1 MKTQT
6 RQFREQTRIKYNPRC
21 SIAARKRVQ
30 FVVLVEFCGSKMNK
44 KFALRCYPEPANS
57 YLHGPFLS
65 FIFFFFQ
72 LTMNQKSPA
81 IRYQLPLESCLED
94 SPGPNPMPVASWTV
108 CHGVLGRDRIGLP
121 RPGVIR
127 RFSFA
132 KKNFQ
137 TVYST

>member
-1 MKTQT
+1 MAH
-6 RQFREQTRIKYNPRC
+6 F
-21 SIAARKRVQ
+21 
-30 FVVLVEFCGSKMNK
+30 
-44 KFALRCYPEPANS
+44 
-57 YLHGPFLS
+57 YLL
-65 FIFFFFQ
+65 FFFQ

-132 KKNFQ
+132 KKKTFKQYIARNRIKKVTFPSGPE
-137 TVYST
+137 VAV